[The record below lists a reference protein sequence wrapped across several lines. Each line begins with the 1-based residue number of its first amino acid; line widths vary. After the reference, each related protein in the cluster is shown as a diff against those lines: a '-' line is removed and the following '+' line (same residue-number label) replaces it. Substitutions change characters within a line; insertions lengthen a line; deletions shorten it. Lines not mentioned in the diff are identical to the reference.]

1 MKVGDKI
8 WIYSLEISDTGRV
21 YRDVQPQE
29 VEVIGV
35 CSYNENQPDRI
46 MFKSG
51 KTEYW
56 RYNKKC
62 FNTMEECVADRNRFI
77 LNQIDKFQSQ
87 WESTKR
93 NLEKRIMK

>member
-1 MKVGDKI
+1 
-8 WIYSLEISDTGRV
+8 
-21 YRDVQPQE
+21 
-29 VEVIGV
+29 
-35 CSYNENQPDRI
+35 

-51 KTEYW
+51 KTKYW
-56 RYNKKC
+56 RYNKC